1 MFPRKC
7 LVSQLQ
13 VNKMIITEPLQ
24 NKPTLKLKL
33 KLYNDLSHRLNQVCA
48 ALDIQEMSIVNK
60 KASKNMADWNVNLK
74 LRIFRYYSHKLDND
88 WPQCV
93 SYHISLFVSLRLG
106 AGSSFGW
113 P

>member
-1 MFPRKC
+1 MFPWKC

-13 VNKMIITEPLQ
+13 VSKMIITEPLQ

-60 KASKNMADWNVNLK
+60 KACKNMADWNVNLK
-74 LRIFRYYSHKLDND
+74 LNFQILFSQVRQRLAAMCQLSHFSV
-88 WPQCV
+88 CV
-93 SYHISLFVSLRLG
+93 T
-106 AGSSFGW
+106 
-113 P
+113 